1 MKKEISFYYS
11 NSFNKAW
18 KKAGL
23 TEVDKKDMEK
33 KFYDFASK
41 QEDHLGKSFLG
52 NMIQGTGGAIKYRFS
67 REDSNKGKSGSE
79 RVIYLILSGTSYY
92 FIDVYAKNEKDSL
105 NDKEKSVLKNLAI
118 QLKKHEKDLF
128 THKKGRN

>member
-33 KFYDFASK
+33 NSMT
-41 QEDHLGKSFLG
+41 LLP
-52 NMIQGTGGAIKYRFS
+52 
-67 REDSNKGKSGSE
+67 NKK
-79 RVIYLILSGTSYY
+79 II
-92 FIDVYAKNEKDSL
+92 
-105 NDKEKSVLKNLAI
+105 
-118 QLKKHEKDLF
+118 
-128 THKKGRN
+128 